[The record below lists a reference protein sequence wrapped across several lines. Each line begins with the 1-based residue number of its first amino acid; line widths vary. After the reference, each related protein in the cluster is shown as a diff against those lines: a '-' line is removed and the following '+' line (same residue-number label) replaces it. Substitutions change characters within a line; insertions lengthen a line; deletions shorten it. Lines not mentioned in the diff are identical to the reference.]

1 MMSLP
6 CPETG
11 VDFRPDILFQ
21 GDGYKGIFLIS
32 EDDNR

>member
-1 MMSLP
+1 MMSLSY
-6 CPETG
+6 PESG
-11 VDFRPDILFQ
+11 VDFRPDTVFQ